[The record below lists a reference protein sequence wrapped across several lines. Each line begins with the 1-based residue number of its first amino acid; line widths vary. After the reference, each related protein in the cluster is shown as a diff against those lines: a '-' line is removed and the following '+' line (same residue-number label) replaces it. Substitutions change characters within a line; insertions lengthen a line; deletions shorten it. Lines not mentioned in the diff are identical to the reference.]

1 MSRSDN
7 PRSDNRGVGAGPVA
21 VAAPPP
27 TRTAPAGLTAR
38 TTATGLPAQAAATGP
53 PGRRLRLLAA
63 LAGIT
68 GAILLAGY
76 FITPALSGWP
86 NPADSPGTLAAYATT
101 HRLLFYGGGWLQAT
115 GALLSVMFFLVLLQ
129 LSRARGTLAGSVTLI
144 GCALLLSVVLI
155 EAALLEAVPMAAANG
170 DHATVATAF
179 ALSNGVFARIF
190 PLAPAP
196 MVFAGIGFT
205 LSGTS
210 IVPRVFARAALLI
223 AALFLIAGLAAVFG
237 TPGLILATVMSVA
250 EAIWIPATAIALARR
265 ASS

>member
-1 MSRSDN
+1 MSKSD
-7 PRSDNRGVGAGPVA
+7 SQGLSASPVA
-21 VAAPPP
+21 AAAPPP
-27 TRTAPAGLTAR
+27 AQT
-38 TTATGLPAQAAATGP
+38 AQASP
-53 PGRRLRLLAA
+53 PRRQLRVLAA

-68 GAILLAGY
+68 GAILLAAY
-76 FITPALSGWP
+76 FITPVLAGWP
-86 NPADSPGTLAAYATT
+86 NPAESPAKLAAYATT
-101 HRLLFYGGGWLQAT
+101 HRLLFYGGGWLQAS
-115 GALLSVMFFLVLLQ
+115 GALLSVLFFLVLLQ
-129 LSRARGTLAGSVTLI
+129 LSGARATLAGSVTLI

-179 ALSNGVFARIF
+179 TLSNGVFARIF

-210 IVPRVFARAALLI
+210 VLPRALARAALLI

-250 EAIWIPATAIALARR
+250 EAIWIPAAAVSLARR
-265 ASS
+265 TSS